1 MDILIRM
8 CLVYIRGVQR
18 RGVVLSEGGERGKEI
33 VEGGGREKEREG
45 RGKGGRYTPPSYI
58 GSGFVGSLL
67 YTYIY
72 S

>member
-33 VEGGGREKEREG
+33 VEGGGREKERE
-45 RGKGGRYTPPSYI
+45 RGKR
-58 GSGFVGSLL
+58 
-67 YTYIY
+67 
-72 S
+72 